1 MINSIIKF
9 FTKTK
14 KVKNAEK
21 EPAIETDNILAF
33 IIDKKGDIFVKI
45 IINDTTEIA
54 SLRFGNMINNINYG
68 QFENSILDVLA
79 KESDHS
85 EDYKQFKDNILV
97 YWNIA
102 DTSYNKEVSQEI
114 EEPYISPL
122 AFSKV
127 LNPKNE

>member
-9 FTKTK
+9 LTKFK
-14 KVKNAEK
+14 KVTNNKQ
-21 EPAIETDNILAF
+21 PTTVDTDNILAF
-33 IIDKKGDIFVKI
+33 IIDKNGDTFVKI

-68 QFENSILDVLA
+68 QFENSILDVLI

-85 EDYKQFKDNILV
+85 EDYKQFKENVLV

-102 DTSYNKEVSQEI
+102 DTNYNKEASEVI

-122 AFSKV
+122 AFSRV
-127 LNPKNE
+127 LNPK